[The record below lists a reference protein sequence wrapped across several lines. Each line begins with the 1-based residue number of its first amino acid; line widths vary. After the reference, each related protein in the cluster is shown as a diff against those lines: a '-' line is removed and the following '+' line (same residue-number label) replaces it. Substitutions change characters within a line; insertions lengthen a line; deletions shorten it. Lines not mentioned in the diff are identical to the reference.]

1 MPSPLLTD
9 YAAVQDYLFSLKAKG
24 VRYGID
30 RMRSWAGAL
39 GHPEAAVPCIHIAG
53 TNGKG
58 STAAMLE
65 AILRRAGWRTGLY
78 TSPHLVR
85 LGERVQVNRIPLT
98 DEEILAYTRELNPVA
113 EAVSREAPDDH
124 PSFFEFM
131 TAMAFLQFQ
140 RKGCDLSLIEVG
152 MGGRLDATNVVV
164 PEIAVITSISLD
176 HCEMLGDTIEQ
187 IAAEKGGIIKP
198 GRPVVV
204 GNLPDAAERVIRD
217 LAGRVGAPL
226 YSTREAFGD
235 RLEDYPE
242 TALEGDYQRWNA
254 ATASLAARLLPAK
267 WGLTSA
273 TIDAGL
279 REVSWAGRWE
289 RVTLGGRPLIL
300 DASHNPEGAA
310 MLEQNLAR
318 LVEQTGRAPVVVTGV
333 LGVTRA
339 RPLIETLCRHARE
352 LHLVVPAQARACSHE
367 DLLSL
372 VPASFTGRVYRGT
385 VEALFPDPNTC
396 TAGGPGDVLVVT
408 GSIYLLGEV
417 LARIQPSRGQNEGRL
432 QDF

>member
-39 GHPEAAVPCIHIAG
+39 GHPEVAVPCIHIAG

-98 DEEILAYTRELNPVA
+98 DEEILAYTRELYPIA
-113 EAVSREAPDDH
+113 EAVSREAPEDH

-131 TAMAFLQFQ
+131 TAMAFLQFE

-176 HCEMLGDTIEQ
+176 HCEMLGDTIEK

-198 GRPVVV
+198 GRPVVL
-204 GNLPDAAERVIRD
+204 GNLPEAAERVIRG
-217 LAGRVGAPL
+217 LAGDAGAPL

-254 ATASLAARLLPAK
+254 ATASLAARLLPSK

-279 REVSWAGRWE
+279 REVTWAGRWE

-310 MLEQNLAR
+310 VLERNLAR
-318 LVEQTGRAPVVVTGV
+318 LVEQTGRQPVVVTGV
-333 LGVTRA
+333 LGVARA

-352 LHLVVPAQARACSHE
+352 LHLVVPAQARACTHE
-367 DLLSL
+367 DLLAL
-372 VPASFTGRVYRGT
+372 VPASFAGRVHRGS

-396 TAGGPGDVLVVT
+396 TAGGPEDVLVVT

-417 LARIQPSRGQNEGRL
+417 LARIQPSRGENEGRL